1 MLNPNKNIR
10 EELSELDN
18 IFEKISN
25 KYKKQSDEFLFSST
39 LKEYLMNPEKR
50 YSKVKET
57 IENDASFNIE
67 YPECFL
73 RRGNNKDIDIKFLVK
88 AKFIDEN
95 KESFSFWVCSFEFLK
110 EALRALGYLEAKII
124 KKKKI
129 LFSEN
134 EEMDKDKDSS
144 GSSSESLGDK
154 STLDIDLAENE
165 VRVSKNPFSLERTF
179 DKAQNNFNPIFSN
192 DNLED
197 YLYDID
203 LPKKFNK
210 TKFVCNGNYLIF
222 LNDIFTT
229 NFHHNHFY
237 CYNAKSGLTLCLL
250 QILEQKRKRSKIRYF
265 HFNSEY
271 IKKYKKKYIYFK
283 LAKLFQKD
291 EKSLYKEIANKI
303 SKKIRKYDIQA
314 ILTEIIK
321 NLNDIYIIFDNIKEN
336 SILIEIKKIIT
347 NLEYLETENNNKFT
361 ILKFIEINSDTFF
374 WIFHLN
380 YFSTIFPNENSYK
393 QLLPV
398 DEYVKTLSCENE
410 KDKID
415 VIEKYKINTKSYIFG
430 INNNNSIE
438 YLIFLFKLLHINTY
452 TKNNNFLD
460 YNYNIYLISFLPYLY
475 ISLYNTNYFQFS
487 IDKIQFRGNFIK
499 EMVYDLFVSLIS
511 EKILTENIFRE
522 LKNKSTEGIYLE
534 KEIIYHLVT
543 KNIAFEK
550 ISIEK
555 IYCFNSKIEKNIT
568 KSEIIFIQELER
580 APIYDFGI
588 IIDNEGEPV
597 FKGYQIGINKPRY
610 SLANLSKERI
620 KMDILYFI
628 SKINK
633 FLNKKIT
640 KFSFGIITTINAYF
654 SNSKIDFNIDTNYI
668 EINDFAINEDNN
680 KEENDN
686 EYKNYKTMKKHCN
699 ENNFEFILFD
709 PKDKIFYIEDE
720 KSDLKIITFNKY
732 LDSNKT
738 NNVTNYIFS
747 NEDEL
752 NIIKI
757 PLYPNEI
764 TKSDQKIIYE
774 SINDIKDKKLNFIGK
789 FGKEKKN
796 IKSEAIKGRF
806 EITKGINFDNLINE
820 NYIIYAKDKNNKKT
834 IFFNKKYFCNEYQDI
849 NIFYVFDASIN
860 LNKRGNNKNANNS
873 ESIKNNINFSS
884 IIENKNL
891 ENNNNF
897 IGKKKK
903 SEELDESE
911 DDLEKEDD
919 ESSKK

>member
-1 MLNPNKNIR
+1 M
-10 EELSELDN
+10 
-18 IFEKISN
+18 
-25 KYKKQSDEFLFSST
+25 
-39 LKEYLMNPEKR
+39 
-50 YSKVKET
+50 
-57 IENDASFNIE
+57 
-67 YPECFL
+67 
-73 RRGNNKDIDIKFLVK
+73 
-88 AKFIDEN
+88 
-95 KESFSFWVCSFEFLK
+95 
-110 EALRALGYLEAKII
+110 
-124 KKKKI
+124 
-129 LFSEN
+129 
-134 EEMDKDKDSS
+134 
-144 GSSSESLGDK
+144 
-154 STLDIDLAENE
+154 
-165 VRVSKNPFSLERTF
+165 
-179 DKAQNNFNPIFSN
+179 
-192 DNLED
+192 
-197 YLYDID
+197 
-203 LPKKFNK
+203 
-210 TKFVCNGNYLIF
+210 
-222 LNDIFTT
+222 
-229 NFHHNHFY
+229 
-237 CYNAKSGLTLCLL
+237 
-250 QILEQKRKRSKIRYF
+250 
-265 HFNSEY
+265 
-271 IKKYKKKYIYFK
+271 
-283 LAKLFQKD
+283 
-291 EKSLYKEIANKI
+291 
-303 SKKIRKYDIQA
+303 
-314 ILTEIIK
+314 
-321 NLNDIYIIFDNIKEN
+321 
-336 SILIEIKKIIT
+336 
-347 NLEYLETENNNKFT
+347 
-361 ILKFIEINSDTFF
+361 
-374 WIFHLN
+374 
-380 YFSTIFPNENSYK
+380 
-393 QLLPV
+393 
-398 DEYVKTLSCENE
+398 
-410 KDKID
+410 
-415 VIEKYKINTKSYIFG
+415 
-430 INNNNSIE
+430 
-438 YLIFLFKLLHINTY
+438 
-452 TKNNNFLD
+452 D

-580 APIYDFGI
+580 APIYDFVI
-588 IIDNEGEPV
+588 TIDNEGEPV

-764 TKSDQKIIYE
+764 KKSDQKIIYE

-873 ESIKNNINFSS
+873 ESIKHNINFSS